1 MEALFRDN
9 VRNTWRPRALARM
22 TAALQRKQEE
32 IAALGTPPA
41 ELTLQYVWDTVIERV
56 DLEAL
61 CTAIRTHVRA
71 AQPGS
76 VFCRLW
82 LLQQD
87 CTSVASGTT
96 VPATTS
102 IGGSACQKTLHSLPL
117 LLSRSPAALH
127 TGNLLHPERH
137 LRQAVVAASPNT

>member
-9 VRNTWRPRALARM
+9 IHNTWRPRALARM
-22 TAALQRKQEE
+22 TAALQRKQGQ

-41 ELTLQYVWDTVIERV
+41 ELTLQYVWDTVIGRV

-61 CTAIRTHVRA
+61 CTAIRTHVRS

-76 VFCRLW
+76 VCCRLW

-87 CTSVASGTT
+87 CISVASGTTCFITNDCT

-102 IGGSACQKTLHSLPL
+102 IGGSACQKTLHSPL
-117 LLSRSPAALH
+117 AAITVTGCAAHRQPAA
-127 TGNLLHPERH
+127 
-137 LRQAVVAASPNT
+137 S